1 MTWEENHAR
10 EQAPWSNRALTR
22 GLEFGSYALAMGRR
36 WCVEKGKM
44 FDTPT
49 FEWLDAFEEKTTDF
63 WISLQRVDAA
73 GEGPLTLE
81 KSEAGLAGP
90 GFAMPLH

>member
-1 MTWEENHAR
+1 MTPRRKIVRLSRFVAVR
-10 EQAPWSNRALTR
+10 
-22 GLEFGSYALAMGRR
+22 LANSKTHHHFR
-36 WCVEKGKM
+36 
-44 FDTPT
+44 

-63 WISLQRVDAA
+63 WISFQKVDAA

-90 GFAMPLH
+90 GFEMPLH

>member
-1 MTWEENHAR
+1 MTPRRKIVRLSRFVAVR
-10 EQAPWSNRALTR
+10 
-22 GLEFGSYALAMGRR
+22 LANSKTYHYFR
-36 WCVEKGKM
+36 
-44 FDTPT
+44 

-63 WISLQRVDAA
+63 WISFQKVDAA

-90 GFAMPLH
+90 GFEMPLH